1 MNDTASPHP
10 FDQAIALQPT
20 GAADETGAVHYRG
33 HTSPAYANM
42 VGPFGGITA
51 AQALQAVMLHPQR
64 LGEPVAFTGNFAAAL
79 RDGEFH
85 VHAQPART
93 NRSTQHWQL
102 TVTQDEGAG
111 RPAVVFTATALTARR
126 RPTWG
131 AVDVTVPAAPAPDE
145 VAAVPAHREL
155 PEWFK
160 RYDMRWVR
168 GIIPSRWDDAESD
181 SQSTLWVR
189 DKLARPLD
197 FPALLALCDVFYPR
211 VWLRR
216 ARRVPV
222 GTVSITTYFHVDAA
236 GLADCGDGHV
246 LCDARG
252 QGYFGGYFD
261 QAATLWS
268 AQRRLLATSHQAVYY
283 KE

>member
-1 MNDTASPHP
+1 MPDPAPHP
-10 FDQAIALQPT
+10 FDDAVRLLPL
-20 GAADETGAVHYRG
+20 GAAGGAPSRLRFQG
-33 HTSPAYANM
+33 RTRDTYANM
-42 VGPFGGITA
+42 VGPFGGVTA
-51 AQALQAVMLHPQR
+51 AQMLQAVLMHPQR
-64 LGEPVAFTGNFAAAL
+64 LGEPVAFTCNFASP
-79 RDGEFH
+79 
-85 VHAQPART
+85 VHTGAFTVQAEPVRT
-93 NRSTQHWQL
+93 NRSTQHW
-102 TVTQDEGAG
+102 TVTTRQQGAAG
-111 RPAVVFTATALTARR
+111 ATQVVFTATVMTALRR
-126 RPTWG
+126 ETWG
-131 AVDVTVPAAPAPDE
+131 ATDATMPSVPAPETVAE
-145 VAAVPAHREL
+145 AAVAGY

-168 GIIPSRWDDAESD
+168 GIIPGRWDDTESD

-252 QGYFGGYFD
+252 QGYFGGFFD